1 MMDVAET
8 GRPDLAAVLVSVF
21 VVVFVAVFVAVLAMP
36 VGLLTVT
43 P

>member
-1 MMDVAET
+1 MMDVAAA

>member
-21 VVVFVAVFVAVLAMP
+21 VVVFVAVLAMP
-36 VGLLTVT
+36 GGLLTVT